1 MPWRVL
7 TEGGGMGT
15 RAKEVGDV
23 TELLS
28 TGAQLKENNRLLR
41 LLRGQKLRLRQARA
55 DLNVRQIHQN
65 SQTSRI
71 TWGVYLKGNVSCY
84 PTYLHARKA
93 LCLCWRNSWPGLSWT
108 SGATLHRT
116 KTGAI
121 NSVYTGKKK
130 LVNEQYFYASLIP

>member
-1 MPWRVL
+1 MPWKVL

-41 LLRGQKLRLRQARA
+41 RLRGQKLRLRQARA

-71 TWGVYLKGNVSCY
+71 TWGY
-84 PTYLHARKA
+84 
-93 LCLCWRNSWPGLSWT
+93 
-108 SGATLHRT
+108 
-116 KTGAI
+116 I
-121 NSVYTGKKK
+121 
-130 LVNEQYFYASLIP
+130 